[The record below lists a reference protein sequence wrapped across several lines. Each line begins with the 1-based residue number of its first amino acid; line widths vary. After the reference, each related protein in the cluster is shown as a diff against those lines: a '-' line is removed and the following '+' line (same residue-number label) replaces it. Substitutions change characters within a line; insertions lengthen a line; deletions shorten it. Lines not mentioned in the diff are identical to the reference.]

1 MVRRA
6 FPAEVTN
13 GQLCFQVS
21 LADLEGQRVMV
32 TLDDDQA
39 SPVLQPCGAPTEP
52 APSIPK
58 NEGESAITVE
68 NQTNFE

>member
-13 GQLCFQVS
+13 GQLCFQES

-39 SPVLQPCGAPTEP
+39 SPVQQTCDAPTEP
-52 APSIPK
+52 AASVPK

>member
-13 GQLCFQVS
+13 GQLCFRES

-32 TLDDDQA
+32 VLDDYQA
-39 SPVLQPCGAPTEP
+39 SPVQQPCDAPIEP
-52 APSIPK
+52 AASIPK
-58 NEGESAITVE
+58 IEGESAITAE